1 MVKYNTIMI
10 LGANSDISKELVLIL
25 NKEKRI
31 NKKILISRDIFKLQD
46 TLRNKINLDNSY
58 EFKSLNLEN
67 DDEIRNYLS
76 DLKNFPDL
84 IISFIGELDT
94 EQNAILNIKRTI
106 NINYLLPSKFIEL
119 VGQQLVL
126 RKMKNSKIVG
136 ISSVAGQK
144 GRKINYHY
152 GAAKSALSTFLSG
165 YRQKLAIENI
175 SVLTIELGFV
185 KTKMTKDIS
194 FPSFLSDDSH
204 QTAKKILSAIYSSK
218 EIYVPTKWR
227 IIMFLIKLI
236 PEKIFK
242 KLSF

>member
-1 MVKYNTIMI
+1 MGKYNTIMI

-25 NKEKRI
+25 NQEKRI
-31 NKKILISRDIFKLQD
+31 NKTILISRDILKLQD
-46 TLRNKINLDNSY
+46 ILKEKINLDDSY

-67 DDEIRNYLS
+67 DDEIKSYLS
-76 DLKNFPDL
+76 DIKNFPDL

-94 EQNAILNIKRTI
+94 EQDAVKNIKRTI

-119 VGQQLVL
+119 VGEQLIL

-152 GAAKSALSTFLSG
+152 GASKSALSTFLSG
-165 YRQKLAIENI
+165 LRQKLATENI

-185 KTKMTKDIS
+185 KTKMTKNIP
-194 FPSFLSDDSH
+194 FPSFLTDNAH
-204 QTAKKILSAIYSSK
+204 ETAKKILRAVYSSK
-218 EIYVPTKWR
+218 EIYVPIKWK

-242 KLSF
+242 KLNF